1 MSDISRVGLMI
12 DSNVGLWILTQ
23 LMESSMVGL
32 KDSSI
37 DCLRIL
43 SQLRDISKFG
53 LRILLKLSDS
63 SKVDSTF

>member
-1 MSDISRVGLMI
+1 MF

-43 SQLRDISKFG
+43 SQLSDISKVG